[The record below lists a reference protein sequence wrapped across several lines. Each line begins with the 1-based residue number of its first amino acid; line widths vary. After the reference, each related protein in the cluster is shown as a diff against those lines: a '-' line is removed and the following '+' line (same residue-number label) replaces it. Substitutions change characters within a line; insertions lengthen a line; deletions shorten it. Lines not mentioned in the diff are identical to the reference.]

1 MKACERCSSAWAT
14 QPVER
19 ARIHSTVAEPG
30 AMPRARVNTANA
42 ADFLP
47 RIEAP
52 VLGLYPTG
60 GPITDAEQERM
71 LTTNIR
77 NLRLVHLPTSFHKV
91 QLVFAATCANAVLN
105 FISQHDGVSCHEV

>member
-1 MKACERCSSAWAT
+1 MAT
-14 QPVER
+14 L
-19 ARIHSTVAEPG
+19 
-30 AMPRARVNTANA
+30 VNTANA